1 MKNLLL
7 VFLLGFVLHLTAS
20 CTENNYMP
28 EIETFYFEKEDTA
41 EITDSLGDDSIADS
55 KELVLNPNGPE
66 ISLYAHNSKSNQ
78 SAAIY
83 GDYVFL
89 ISQGRGLIHIYNI
102 RNKSLVNTIKLP
114 VSDENSYYGN
124 DLYHSNQATFGTEF
138 YAFDDPFP
146 LLYISQRARSD
157 LRCFVEVFRI
167 IPEYNEKGDAYKSI
181 DAFLVQTIYFP
192 PMTKENSLGNVNCA
206 IDREKNLI
214 YTYSR
219 NNNKTDDNYG
229 ICKISCFNIPDKGYD
244 IVYLEDSDILYS
256 YMLNCSAVNMQGGCI
271 HDGIL
276 YIGQGYKNAG
286 YIFLN
291 VVDLNKNELL
301 GRIDLMKQGV
311 EWEPEGCFYYNN
323 HLMIA
328 ADNNIWEFSN
338 IFEEAPKQ

>member
-219 NNNKTDDNYG
+219 NNNKTDDN
-229 ICKISCFNIPDKGYD
+229 
-244 IVYLEDSDILYS
+244 
-256 YMLNCSAVNMQGGCI
+256 
-271 HDGIL
+271 
-276 YIGQGYKNAG
+276 
-286 YIFLN
+286 
-291 VVDLNKNELL
+291 
-301 GRIDLMKQGV
+301 
-311 EWEPEGCFYYNN
+311 
-323 HLMIA
+323 
-328 ADNNIWEFSN
+328 
-338 IFEEAPKQ
+338 